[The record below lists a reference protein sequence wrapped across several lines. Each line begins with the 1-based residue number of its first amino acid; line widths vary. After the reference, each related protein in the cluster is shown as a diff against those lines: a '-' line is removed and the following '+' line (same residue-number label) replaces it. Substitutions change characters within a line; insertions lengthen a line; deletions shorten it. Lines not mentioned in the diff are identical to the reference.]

1 MEEKKR
7 ETGIDLISAVPWG
20 THFCLF
26 YQTKQDL
33 IDILL
38 PYFKAGLENNEFC
51 IWVTSEPLDEIE
63 VREAIGR
70 ALPHFDRYL
79 ERGQI
84 EIVPYTGWYL
94 KHGSFNL
101 QRVLNAWIDKL
112 NQALL
117 KGFDGLRTA
126 GNITWLEKGNW
137 RNFIDYEEAT
147 QKTIG
152 QYQMIALCAYS
163 LDNCGASELID
174 VFSKHQSGFIRRN
187 GKYELIESSEGKRE
201 RKAEGRIEEHS
212 NELEKRNEQFREE
225 SRKTKEAEGK
235 TRQYAKELRM
245 VNLRLKAETK
255 RAQEADRL
263 KSQFLANMSHEI
275 RTPLTVIDGAVHLLQ
290 KDSLSLKQRD
300 LLVMMRDSDK
310 KLLQLINAILDWA
323 RIEAG
328 QTKVVKKEFLLKE
341 TMKNI
346 ISGFE
351 FEARKK
357 DLEIRMICPRHLPSK
372 ISTDE
377 GKLTQILS
385 NLISNALK
393 FTQKGRVE
401 VRLSEE
407 SNSTIRFSIEDTGIG
422 IPEEKLPLIFSKF
435 YQMNGATGR
444 GRGSVGLGLPIVKEL
459 VDLLGGKMEVKS
471 KLGKG
476 SLFCFSLPCV
486 SSKERVVPDRDGSGT
501 PSKTEERVKKG
512 VNILIAEDDSSTYD
526 IIRRFLEGCTTSRA
540 VDGEDVLKKIK
551 EKSYDMV
558 LMDIR
563 MPKMD
568 GLEATRRIRE
578 KDSDLPIIAVTARTF
593 KADEDKCL
601 AAGCNDYIAKPIAP
615 QKLIAK
621 INQYAV
627 RRLSRRQ
634 NSPPK

>member
-137 RNFIDYEEAT
+137 RNFIDYEEAM

-174 VFSKHQSGFIRRN
+174 VFSQHQSGFIRRN
-187 GKYELIESSEGKRE
+187 GKYELIESSERKRE

-225 SRKTKEAEGK
+225 SRKTKEDEGK

-275 RTPLTVIDGAVHLLQ
+275 RTPLAVIDGAIHLLQ
-290 KDSLSLKQRD
+290 KISPSLEQRQ
-300 LLVMMRDSDK
+300 LLAMVRDSDK
-310 KLLQLINAILDWA
+310 QLLQLIEPILDLA
-323 RIEAG
+323 RIEAR
-328 QTKVVKKEFLLKE
+328 QAKVVKKEFLLKE
-341 TMKNI
+341 TVKNI

-357 DLEIRMICPRHLPSK
+357 GLEIEMTYPPHLPSM

-377 GKLTQILS
+377 EKLTQIIS
-385 NLISNALK
+385 NLISNALR
-393 FTQKGRVE
+393 FTEKGKIE
-401 VRLSEE
+401 IRLNKG
-407 SNSTIRFSIEDTGIG
+407 SNSSIRFSVEDTGIG

-444 GRGSVGLGLPIVKEL
+444 ERGSVGLGLAIVKEL
-459 VDLLGGKMEVKS
+459 IDLLGGKMEVKS

-578 KDSDLPIIAVTARTF
+578 KDSDLPVIAVTARTF
-593 KADEDKCL
+593 KADRDKCL